1 MFTGALTHFI
11 FDIRKSEEIII
22 LGIKAISGIAFMGPQ
37 NVLLL
42 CEVKVFA
49 VVLL

>member
-22 LGIKAISGIAFMGPQ
+22 HGIKAISGVAFMGRQKCSP
-37 NVLLL
+37 VMRS
-42 CEVKVFA
+42 
-49 VVLL
+49 